1 MGEKVKIRIK
11 DREYIVRG
19 SDDREQIL
27 KVAAYVDKKL
37 KEISDSKK
45 ELSEDKTAILAALDI
60 AGDYFQLIKERED
73 LLTEINN
80 RSANINVEGSSPL
93 PLCVFFGCRKRPNGV
108 MERPPDRDQVQ
119 KELLTRH

>member
-80 RSANINVEGSSPL
+80 RSQRLIKGLSMVLN
-93 PLCVFFGCRKRPNGV
+93 
-108 MERPPDRDQVQ
+108 
-119 KELLTRH
+119 

>member
-1 MGEKVKIRIK
+1 MGPMGEKVKIRIK

-80 RSANINVEGSSPL
+80 RSQRLIKGLSMVLN
-93 PLCVFFGCRKRPNGV
+93 
-108 MERPPDRDQVQ
+108 
-119 KELLTRH
+119 

>member
-37 KEISDSKK
+37 KEISDSK
-45 ELSEDKTAILAALDI
+45 EGLSEDKTAILAALDI

-80 RSANINVEGSSPL
+80 RSQRLIKGLSMVLN
-93 PLCVFFGCRKRPNGV
+93 
-108 MERPPDRDQVQ
+108 
-119 KELLTRH
+119 